1 VSRPRRNLLLYLGF
15 IFLFGWLGV
24 ALPYWAG
31 WIMTGVLVLALSV
44 VAVVGRELFKARVLM
59 KQREYVGAAQALQKF
74 QAEQRASGLRRMVGA
89 VLAGRYTFDAIAVAE
104 NDLGAVASEA
114 GRADVAQ
121 KHFEAAA
128 QLDPG
133 YAIPHVNLAL
143 LAAGRAEA
151 NAAFTAAAK
160 ARELGFRS
168 RGLQR
173 AIDVA
178 LQAKLPPPA

>member
-1 VSRPRRNLLLYLGF
+1 MNRPRRNLLLYLGF
-15 IFLFGWLGV
+15 MLLFGWLGV

-31 WIMTGVLVLALSV
+31 WIMTGALVVVLSLVAL
-44 VAVVGRELFKARVLM
+44 VGRELFKARVLM
-59 KQREYVGAAQALQKF
+59 KQRQYVAAAQALQKF
-74 QAEQRASGLRRMVGA
+74 QTELKASGPRRLIGA
-89 VLAGRYTFDAIAVAE
+89 LISGRWTFDAVAVAE
-104 NDLGAVASEA
+104 NDLGAIASEA
-114 GRADVAQ
+114 GHSDVAR

-143 LAAGRAEA
+143 LAASRAEA

-168 RGLQR
+168 KGLQR

-178 LQAKLPPPA
+178 LQAKLPPTA